1 MKNYRWAHTT
11 KASQKENIDCQMKI
25 KEMSHE
31 IEIEMNGEE
40 EVDIKKKRV
49 ILWDNRNKRKSFTT
63 V

>member
-1 MKNYRWAHTT
+1 
-11 KASQKENIDCQMKI
+11 MKI

-49 ILWDNRNKRKSFTT
+49 IL
-63 V
+63 

>member
-1 MKNYRWAHTT
+1 MWEKKRFSFFANHMKNYRWAHTT

-40 EVDIKKKRV
+40 EVDMKKE
-49 ILWDNRNKRKSFTT
+49 
-63 V
+63 